1 MSEVKKKKT
10 QYIDGKKFLTHL
22 VIQKNIY
29 NWHKKHGT
37 LDEFEQDPYIID
49 CYMLLCKRLA
59 TKYNFS
65 GYSYKEDMIS
75 EGLMNCYL
83 YWHNFNPDKS
93 TNVFAYFTQIS
104 SQAFVRYIKKEKKQS
119 VVKDEIMRSMSLD
132 ITNNSGHKEF
142 INKYLDG

>member
-1 MSEVKKKKT
+1 MVVARKDRKHF
-10 QYIDGKKFLTHL
+10 IDGKKFLTRL
-22 VIQKNIY
+22 VVQKNIY

-37 LDEFEQDPYIID
+37 LDKFEQHPYVID
-49 CYMLLCKRLA
+49 CYMLLCKKLG

-75 EGLMNCYL
+75 EGVMNCYL

-104 SQAFVRYIKKEKKQS
+104 SQAFVRYIKKEKKHS
-119 VVKDEIMRSMSLD
+119 VVKEEIIKSLSID
-132 ITNNSGHKEF
+132 MVNNSGQKKF
-142 INKYLDG
+142 FDKYLED